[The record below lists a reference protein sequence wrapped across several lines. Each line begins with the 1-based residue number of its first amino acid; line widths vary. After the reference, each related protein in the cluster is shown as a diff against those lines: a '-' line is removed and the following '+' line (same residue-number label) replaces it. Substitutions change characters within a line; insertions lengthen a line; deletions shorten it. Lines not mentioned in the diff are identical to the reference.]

1 MGRALGATVAA
12 ARLSFTGHFTAPAK
26 ATSRRAPLGDTAT
39 GDLTE
44 SFLSSD
50 RRAALPIEPL
60 DAVERS
66 SALGK
71 VAEMETKA
79 LPSPTKER

>member
-1 MGRALGATVAA
+1 MAAA
-12 ARLSFTGHFTAPAK
+12 ARLIFTGHFTALAK

-39 GDLTE
+39 GDLHGE
-44 SFLSSD
+44 FPLQ
-50 RRAALPIEPL
+50 RQKGRPPIEPL

-71 VAEMETKA
+71 VAEMKTKA